1 LKTSQELSRLN
12 LYPSLESL
20 APGKYF
26 TEDSPVSSR
35 NLVVSLERK
44 KLLPGRVEQM
54 VEKYSERW
62 KSKGFYESA
71 EIAGVT
77 EISYPRAGERESE
90 ALHLV
95 VRPFRYFAFL
105 ATNANVK
112 LRNDLEEEDR
122 EWLLR
127 QTENYDPNEP
137 IPAFV
142 NPLSVDVLLLCDEE
156 RKFVLTRRSGHT
168 VYRGGLIGP
177 SAAETVST
185 SLDQRDGEIDL
196 VNAVRRA
203 LNEEIG
209 IQAEYLEEVYF
220 TDLLFDKR
228 VFDYKLSCVATTNL
242 TAEQIEALYRSG
254 FAKDKYETTDILFPR
269 FPCEVSRNEVLA
281 NWTPEAAAAYTKAV
295 IDRRGWKKL
304 SSLVKE

>member
-1 LKTSQELSRLN
+1 MERAEAYTTVLAFVKFDSVMIADRASGQDSCITLVCQEHNNICIIRRLKANQELSRLN
-12 LYPSLESL
+12 LYPSLESM

-26 TEDSPVSSR
+26 TEDSPISSR
-35 NLVVSLERK
+35 NLMVYLERR
-44 KLLPGRVEQM
+44 KLLRKRVEQM
-54 VEKYSERW
+54 VKYSERW

-77 EISYPRAGERESE
+77 EISYPRTGERESE

-95 VRPFRYFAFL
+95 VRSFRYFAFL

-142 NPLSVDVLLLCDEE
+142 NPLSVDVLLLSDEE

-168 VYRGGLIGP
+168 VYRGGLIGL

-196 VNAVRRA
+196 VNTVRRA

-209 IQAEYLEEVYF
+209 IQAEHLEESSYIVIQANFERGNYQNVLVLA
-220 TDLLFDKR
+220 DER
-228 VFDYKLSCVATTNL
+228 VFSFSQV
-242 TAEQIEALYRSG
+242 G
-254 FAKDKYETTDILFPR
+254 FRHNTSLF
-269 FPCEVSRNEVLA
+269 FE
-281 NWTPEAAAAYTKAV
+281 
-295 IDRRGWKKL
+295 
-304 SSLVKE
+304 

>member
-1 LKTSQELSRLN
+1 MSSEVAYVVSALLGYAANDLYNLFKDRARKKRLLARKKKANQELSRLN

-62 KSKGFYESA
+62 KSKGVYESA

-112 LRNDLEEEDR
+112 LRNDLDEEDR

-127 QTENYDPNEP
+127 SE
-137 IPAFV
+137 
-142 NPLSVDVLLLCDEE
+142 C
-156 RKFVLTRRSGHT
+156 R
-168 VYRGGLIGP
+168 
-177 SAAETVST
+177 
-185 SLDQRDGEIDL
+185 
-196 VNAVRRA
+196 
-203 LNEEIG
+203 
-209 IQAEYLEEVYF
+209 
-220 TDLLFDKR
+220 
-228 VFDYKLSCVATTNL
+228 
-242 TAEQIEALYRSG
+242 
-254 FAKDKYETTDILFPR
+254 
-269 FPCEVSRNEVLA
+269 
-281 NWTPEAAAAYTKAV
+281 
-295 IDRRGWKKL
+295 
-304 SSLVKE
+304 